1 LRIRD
6 RADSDNTNGFMKPRR
21 PPYLVPFALAGLCAQ
36 AIAGPEV
43 SEEDFLKPL
52 PIVLTASRL
61 PQPLRET
68 PGSVTVLDEE
78 LILATG
84 YRNVARLLRL
94 VPGMQIGQSRGHDQW
109 VTYHG
114 LGIDYPNQI
123 QVLIDGRSVISS
135 GGGVGG
141 ADWSGMPIAV
151 EDIERIEVVRGPNSA
166 AYGSNAFL
174 GVVNIRTRHP
184 RAETGSSVGF
194 NAGDGLF
201 DTTARVAGS
210 TGPLGLRVTA
220 QHQQDEGTAG
230 ISDDVDLNRANLN
243 GSLRLGDYD
252 EINFRAGVSEGRRGL
267 GNPDTP
273 FNTDGLRN
281 GRHESNFVDVEWRL
295 VRSTEEEITLS
306 YSRTSD
312 QYRDEWL
319 GGDPRRPL
327 PGAGIVIVPV
337 NNNADFVGEA
347 VRFQHTS
354 APFGDT
360 RAAWGAEWRSD
371 RVEGSFLFHDSGE
384 HRQSDRRLYGSLEWH
399 VSPEWVVNTGA
410 TVERVEGYRSRVVP
424 RLAVNWLAAPEH
436 TWRAG
441 FSRAYRYPS
450 LFERNADVKLP
461 FLDTFLR
468 RHVPNPGLKPQRVD
482 AFEVGYL
489 GQSSDHKGMLDVR
502 VFRERV
508 TDLIRRETVTPEPT
522 SNPVIRQLREL
533 LGSSRWENQSDAVT
547 LTGVEYQLRYEPVR
561 NGQLIFSHTLIDA
574 RSKEARAERSVAPY
588 IASLSWLQQIGD
600 WQGMLTVL
608 RMGPVDFGTSFIP
621 GYRRKVDAY
630 TAVDA
635 SIAWER
641 RIGGNPVRVSLSGIN
656 LFGEHQEVAN
666 RPLQQRIGD
675 RPANEVGR
683 QVHLGLRI
691 GF

>member
-1 LRIRD
+1 
-6 RADSDNTNGFMKPRR
+6 MKPRR
-21 PPYLVPFALAGLCAQ
+21 SLYLVPVALAGLCAQ
-36 AIAGPEV
+36 AIAAPEV
-43 SEEDFLKPL
+43 SEEDFLEPL

-68 PGSVTVLDEE
+68 PGSVTVLDED

-114 LGIDYPNQI
+114 LSIDYPNQI

-135 GGGVGG
+135 GGGTGG

-184 RAETGSSVGF
+184 RAETGSNVGL
-194 NAGDGLF
+194 NAGDGLL
-201 DTTARVAGS
+201 DATARVAS
-210 TGPLGLRVTA
+210 SAGPLGLRLTA
-220 QHQQDEGTAG
+220 QHQQDDGTSG
-230 ISDDVDLNRANLN
+230 ISDDLDINRANLN
-243 GSLRLGDYD
+243 GSLRLGDND
-252 EINFRAGVSEGRRGL
+252 EINVRAGASEGRRGL
-267 GNPDTP
+267 GNPGTP
-273 FNTDGLRN
+273 FNTDDLRD
-281 GRHESNFVDVEWRL
+281 GRHDSNFVDVEWRL
-295 VRSTEEEITLS
+295 ARSAEEEITLS
-306 YSRTSD
+306 YSRTAD
-312 QYRDEWL
+312 EYRDEWL
-319 GGDPRRPL
+319 GGDPLRPI
-327 PGAGIVIVPV
+327 PGVGIVTIPV
-337 NNNADFVGEA
+337 NNNADFVGDA
-347 VRFQHTS
+347 VHFQHTS
-354 APFGDT
+354 APLRDI

-371 RVEGSFLFHDSGE
+371 TIEAPFLFHDRGE
-384 HRQSDRRLYGSLEWH
+384 HRQSERRLYGSLEWRFL
-399 VSPEWVVNTGA
+399 PDWLLNTGA
-410 TVERVEGYRSRVVP
+410 TIERVEGYRTRWVP
-424 RLAVNWLAAPEH
+424 RVALSWLASPAH
-436 TWRAG
+436 TWRTG
-441 FSRAYRYPS
+441 FSRSYRYPS
-450 LFERNADVKLP
+450 FFERNADVQIP
-461 FLDTFLR
+461 FLGDVLR
-468 RHVPNPGLKPQRVD
+468 RHVSNPDLQPQRVD

-522 SNPVIRQLREL
+522 SNPVIRQFRGL
-533 LGSSRWENQSDAVT
+533 LGSSRWENQSEAVT
-547 LTGVEYQLRYEPVR
+547 LTGLEYQLRYEPVR
-561 NGQLIFSHTLIDA
+561 NGQVIFSHTLIDA
-574 RSKEARAERSVAPY
+574 KSDEARAARSVAPY
-588 IASLSWLQQIGD
+588 IASLSWHQRIGD

-608 RMGPVDFGTSFIP
+608 RMGPVDFGTGFIP
-621 GYRRKVDAY
+621 GYDRKVDAY

-641 RIGGNPVRVSLSGIN
+641 RIASNPVRVSLSGIN

-675 RPANEVGR
+675 KPANEVGR
-683 QVHLGLRI
+683 QVHLGIRI
-691 GF
+691 AL

>member
-1 LRIRD
+1 M
-6 RADSDNTNGFMKPRR
+6 NGFMKPRR
-21 PPYLVPFALAGLCAQ
+21 SPYLVPFALAGLCAQ

-43 SEEDFLKPL
+43 SEEDFLEPL

-84 YRNVARLLRL
+84 YRNIARLLRL

-141 ADWSGMPIAV
+141 ADWSGMPIPV

-201 DTTARVAGS
+201 DATARVAGS

-220 QHQQDEGTAG
+220 QHQQDEGASG
-230 ISDDVDLNRANLN
+230 ISDDLDINRANLN
-243 GSLRLGDYD
+243 GSLRLGADD
-252 EINFRAGVSEGRRGL
+252 EINVRAGVSEGLRGL
-267 GNPDTP
+267 GNPGTP
-273 FNTDGLRN
+273 LKTDELRN
-281 GRHESNFVDVEWRL
+281 GRHESTFVDVEWRL
-295 VRSTEEEITLS
+295 VRSADEEITLS
-306 YSRTSD
+306 YARSQD
-312 QYRDEWL
+312 QYRDEWIGGGQLPPFL
-319 GGDPRRPL
+319 GG
-327 PGAGIVIVPV
+327 GIAIVPV
-337 NNNADFVGEA
+337 NNNADFVGDA
-347 VRFQHTS
+347 LHFQHTS
-354 APFGDT
+354 APFRDI

-371 RVEGSFLFHDSGE
+371 TIEAPFLFHDRGE
-384 HRQSDRRLYGSLEWH
+384 QRQSERRLYGSLEWQF
-399 VSPEWVVNTGA
+399 SPEWVLNTGA
-410 TVERVEGYRSRVVP
+410 TVERVEAYRTRIVP
-424 RLAVNWLAAPEH
+424 RLALNWLAAPEH
-436 TWRAG
+436 TWRTG

-450 LFERNADVKLP
+450 LFERNADVQIL
-461 FLDTFLR
+461 FGGGILR
-468 RHVPNPGLKPQRVD
+468 RHVPNPDLQPQRVD

-489 GQSSDHKGMLDVR
+489 GQSSDHKGMVEVR

-508 TDLIRRETVTPEPT
+508 TDLIRREEVPILPPQGEHPEVTKRLMP
-522 SNPVIRQLREL
+522 IRQI

-547 LTGVEYQLRYEPVR
+547 LTGVEYQLRYEAVS

-574 RSKEARAERSVAPY
+574 RSRDARAARSVAPY

-608 RMGPVDFGTSFIP
+608 RMGPLDFGTGFIP
-621 GYRRKVDAY
+621 GYDRKVEPY

-635 SIAWER
+635 SIAWDGR
-641 RIGGNPVRVSLSGIN
+641 VGSNPVRVSLSGIN

-666 RPLQQRIGD
+666 RPLQQRIGEK
-675 RPANEVGR
+675 PANEVGR
-683 QVHLGLRI
+683 QVHLGVRI
-691 GF
+691 GL

>member
-1 LRIRD
+1 M
-6 RADSDNTNGFMKPRR
+6 NGFMKLRR
-21 PPYLVPFALAGLCAQ
+21 SPYLVPFALAGLCAQ

-43 SEEDFLKPL
+43 SEEDFLEPL

-78 LILATG
+78 LILSTG
-84 YRNVARLLRL
+84 YRNIARLLRL

-135 GGGVGG
+135 GGGTGG
-141 ADWSGMPIAV
+141 ADWSGMPVAI

-201 DTTARVAGS
+201 DATARVAGS
-210 TGPLGLRVTA
+210 GGPVALRITA
-220 QHQQDEGTAG
+220 QHQQDKGAAH
-230 ISDDVDLNRANLN
+230 ISDDLDINRANLN
-243 GSLRLGDYD
+243 GSLRLGDND
-252 EINFRAGVSEGRRGL
+252 EINLRAGVSEGRRGL
-267 GNPDTP
+267 GNPETP
-273 FNTDGLRN
+273 FNTDDLRN

-295 VRSTEEEITLS
+295 VRSTDEEITLS

-319 GGDPRRPL
+319 GGDPIHPI
-327 PGAGIVIVPV
+327 PGVGIVVVPV
-337 NNNADFVGEA
+337 NNNADFVGDA

-354 APFGDT
+354 SPFRDT

-371 RVEGSFLFHDSGE
+371 TIEAPFLFHDRGE
-384 HRQSDRRLYGSLEWH
+384 HQQSERRLYGSLEWH
-399 VSPEWVVNTGA
+399 FSPEWVVNTGA
-410 TVERVEGYRSRVVP
+410 TVERVEGYKTRLVP
-424 RLAVNWLAAPEH
+424 RLALNWLAAPEH

-450 LFERNADVKLP
+450 LFERNADVQIP
-461 FLDTFLR
+461 FFGTFLR
-468 RHVPNPGLKPQRVD
+468 RHVPSPGLKPQRVD

-489 GQSSDHKGMLDVR
+489 GQSSDRKGMLDVR

-508 TDLIRRETVTPEPT
+508 TDLIRREALLTPS
-522 SNPVIRQLREL
+522 SNPESQNPFERVRQA
-533 LGSSRWENQSDAVT
+533 LGSSRWENQSAAVT
-547 LTGVEYQLRYEPVR
+547 LSGVEYQLRYEPVR
-561 NGQLIFSHTLIDA
+561 NGQLIFSHTLIDT
-574 RSKEARAERSVAPY
+574 RSSDARAARSVAPY

-608 RMGPVDFGTSFIP
+608 RMGPVDFGTGFIP
-621 GYRRKVDAY
+621 GYDRKVEAY

-635 SIAWER
+635 SIAWEG
-641 RIGGNPVRVSLSGIN
+641 RIGRNPIRASLSGIN

-666 RPLQQRIGD
+666 RPLQQRMGEK
-675 RPANEVGR
+675 PANEVGR
-683 QVHLGLRI
+683 QVHLGLSI